1 NRVFHFEVAAQTPD
15 QAISF
20 YGKSFGWKIERWG
33 EQDYW
38 LIETG
43 DESTPGINGAITH
56 ATRALATTVNTIGV
70 TDLDA
75 MLKTVEANGGSIVAA
90 RVAIP
95 GVGYLAYAKDPEGI

>member
-1 NRVFHFEVAAQTPD
+1 MEPRRIADRPQTRNRKEFRAMNRVFHFEIAAQNPD

-20 YGKSFGWKIERWG
+20 YAKTFGWKIERWG

-75 MLKTVEANGGSIVAA
+75 MVK
-90 RVAIP
+90 
-95 GVGYLAYAKDPEGI
+95 